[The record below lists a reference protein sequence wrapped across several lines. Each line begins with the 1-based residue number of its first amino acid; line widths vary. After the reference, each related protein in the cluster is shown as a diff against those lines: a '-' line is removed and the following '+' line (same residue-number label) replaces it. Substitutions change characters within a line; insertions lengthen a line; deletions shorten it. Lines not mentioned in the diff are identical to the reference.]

1 MWLLVSGESGM
12 GDALESA
19 AVVENNKLTG
29 TVSGLLPSTKYYFCF
44 RYNTGVNLD
53 NTESGSFTTQSSGG
67 GTGELAVTTLSV
79 TSITT
84 TTAVSGGNV
93 TGDGGHE
100 VTMRG
105 VCWNTSG
112 DPTVADNHTED
123 GTGTGVF
130 LNNMLDLEAATEYHV
145 RAYAIN
151 EIGIAY
157 GEEIGFT
164 TLSVDNQWIY
174 YDNGVHTDNI
184 GTGDSYSD
192 ERWGS
197 MFPASMIGHY
207 IGGRITKVALYE
219 SNNNVGSILLNI
231 YIGGSDKPGTL
242 VHTQSFNPE
251 STNALHEIVLNTPVQ
266 ITSAQNLWITFG
278 QIGDP
283 YPICACSQT
292 GIPNNRWLSSDGGNT
307 WHDVATQG
315 LTDSGWMIRGYLM
328 FDDKEI
334 MFGH

>member
-1 MWLLVSGESGM
+1 M
-12 GDALESA
+12 
-19 AVVENNKLTG
+19 
-29 TVSGLLPSTKYYFCF
+29 
-44 RYNTGVNLD
+44 
-53 NTESGSFTTQSSGG
+53 
-67 GTGELAVTTLSV
+67 

-93 TGDGGHE
+93 TGDGGYE

-112 DPTVADNHTED
+112 EPTVADNHTED

-130 LNNMLDLEAATEYHV
+130 LSNMLGLEAATEYHV

-157 GEEIGFT
+157 GEEIGFI
-164 TLSVDNQWIY
+164 TLTVENLWIH
-174 YDNGVHTDNI
+174 YDNGVHADNI
-184 GTGDSYSD
+184 GTGGSYND

-242 VHTQSFNPE
+242 VCTQSFNPE
-251 STNALHEIVLNTPVQ
+251 SANAFHEIVLNTPVQ

-292 GIPNNRWLSSDGGNT
+292 GIPNNRWISSDGGNT

-315 LTDSGWMIRGYLM
+315 ITDSGWMIRGYLM

-334 MFGH
+334 IFGH